1 MSIRCSR
8 RQGPQGFQDLQ
19 DPKSPKITGIVP
31 SEPTLHQEFRKW
43 CEHVRHTKT
52 YEQAAA

>member
-1 MSIRCSR
+1 LHLVAEE
-8 RQGPQGFQDLQ
+8 PQGFQDLQ